1 MREVVPAAG
10 RSRGSRRRG
19 LTIAEVLVALT
30 VLAVAGAAL
39 ASVQLGALRSG
50 RTSQVRHTA
59 SDALEVELLY
69 QRVGP
74 AAQAGGCLVAALP
87 VDWQCSV
94 HITCPVAALACAL
107 QVIAV
112 TITPP
117 EGPGLEGVTARY
129 EALVGGP

>member
-1 MREVVPAAG
+1 MRSSVPADV
-10 RSRGSRRRG
+10 RSYWLRRRG
-19 LTIAEVLVALT
+19 LTIVEVLIALT

-59 SDALEVELLY
+59 ADALAVELLY

-74 AAQAGGCLVAALP
+74 AAQAGDCLVAALP
-87 VDWQCSV
+87 AEWQCSV
-94 HITCPVAALACAL
+94 SVSCPVAALACAL

-117 EGPGLEGVTARY
+117 EGPPLAGVTGRH
-129 EALVGGP
+129 EALAGGP